1 MRAMTVSRRQL
12 LLILTALCAVAPL
25 LVLGATL
32 AHTHDRGTPGLYNQ
46 EHDFTLY
53 AVSVAAALPEAATA
67 LVAIVVAASLCVVLP
82 QRPHRLVGAA
92 ADSRAPPAR

>member
-1 MRAMTVSRRQL
+1 MRPTAAVPRS
-12 LLILTALCAVAPL
+12 LILLAILCAVAPL
-25 LVLGATL
+25 VVQGATL
-32 AHTHDRGTPGLYNQ
+32 SHTHERGNPGLYNQ